1 LSPSPHVQAPRG
13 IDTNISFSFQEKW
26 GSTVYTPS
34 LEQFRELAR
43 QGNLIPV
50 ARQILADMETP
61 VSAFRKIDS
70 GNYAFLLESVE
81 GGEQWGRY
89 SFLGSNPS
97 LVVRARGEQVEVLQ
111 GHGAEV
117 LADVRDPLT
126 ALRRVLANYRAVIVP
141 GLPRFTGGLVG
152 YLGYDAVRHL
162 ERLPSTA
169 TADLGLP
176 DALFLLTDTLLIFD
190 NVTHRITVVSNA
202 MVREQTGAGIERA
215 YQESQQ
221 KIDAIIAAL
230 RRPVGAPLG
239 SAGASTAEEPA
250 STFTRQGFCDA
261 VRTAKDYIQAG
272 DVIQVVLSQRLTVQT
287 AADPFDIYRALRV
300 VNPSPYMY
308 YLRLGDLKVVGT
320 SPEMLVRLEGERI
333 DLRPIAGT
341 RPRGTTEDEDR
352 QLAAELLA
360 DPKERAE
367 HIMLVDLGR
376 NDVGKVARVGSV
388 SVPDLMSI
396 ERYSHVMHLVS
407 HVRGLVEP
415 GQNAFDV
422 LGACFPAGTVTG
434 APKVRAMEIIEELEP
449 VRRGPYAGAVG
460 YVSFSGNLDTCIT
473 IRTILFYRGVAMI
486 QAGAGIVA
494 DSDPEREYE
503 ETMNKARGMRR
514 AIQLAEAGLD

>member
-1 LSPSPHVQAPRG
+1 
-13 IDTNISFSFQEKW
+13 
-26 GSTVYTPS
+26 VYTPS
-34 LEQFRELAR
+34 LEEFRAFAT
-43 QGNLIPV
+43 QGNVIPV

-89 SFLGSNPS
+89 SFLGGNPS
-97 LVVRARGEQVEVLQ
+97 LVLRNQGGRIDLLGGE
-111 GHGAEV
+111 GAKLLV
-117 LADVRDPLT
+117 GVRDPFS
-126 ALRRVLANYRAVIVP
+126 ALERLLGEYRAVRVP
-141 GLPRFTGGLVG
+141 GLPRFTGGWVG

-169 TADLGLP
+169 PDDLGLP
-176 DALFLLTDTLLIFD
+176 DAIFLLTDTLLIFD

-202 MVREQTGAGIERA
+202 FIREQSAAGVERA
-215 YQESQQ
+215 YRESQQ
-221 KIDAIIAAL
+221 KIEAIIAAL
-230 RRPVGAPLG
+230 KRPVGAPLG
-239 SAGASTAEEPA
+239 RNGQQAGVAPD
-250 STFTRQGFCDA
+250 STFTRDGFCEA
-261 VRTAKDYIQAG
+261 VRRAKAYIQAG
-272 DVIQVVLSQRLTVQT
+272 DVIQVVLSQRLAARTD
-287 AADPFDIYRALRV
+287 ADPFDVYRALRV

-308 YLRLGDLKVVGT
+308 YLRLGELRVVGS
-320 SPEMLVRLEGERI
+320 SPEMLVRLEGDRI

-341 RPRGTTEDEDR
+341 RPRGGAEDEDR
-352 QLAAELLA
+352 RFAEELAA

-376 NDVGKVARVGSV
+376 NDVGKVAQVGSV
-388 SVPDLMSI
+388 AVEDLMRI

-407 HVRGLVEP
+407 HVRGTLEA
-415 GQNAFDV
+415 GRNAFDV
-422 LGACFPAGTVTG
+422 LRACFPAGTVTG

-473 IRTILFYRGVAMI
+473 IRTILFCRGMALI

-494 DSDPEREYE
+494 DSEPEREYE
-503 ETMNKARGMRR
+503 ETRSKARGMRR
-514 AIQLAEAGLD
+514 AIELAEAGLD